1 MYLQCICHVWFLSE
15 YKWIIRISNIFLG
28 ALREP
33 MTHGQSLRQT
43 LITEKMSSFAGY
55 GYYILIIHYI
65 YNIIYIYIHI
75 IHIHS
80 KNKLQDFPPIQS
92 VGSRTLSS
100 KKTCLIS
107 SSGNTSGSSSTTHRS
122 PEVVSKHGKHGKHDD
137 TWSFPMVNTV

>member
-1 MYLQCICHVWFLSE
+1 MDYQNIQYIFGRPTRTHDPWSIFKTNFDHRKNVIICWLWLLDIN
-15 YKWIIRISNIFLG
+15 Y
-28 ALREP
+28 
-33 MTHGQSLRQT
+33 T
-43 LITEKMSSFAGY
+43 L
-55 GYYILIIHYI
+55 YI
-65 YNIIYIYIHI
+65 YNIIYI